1 LNTKLQEVRTAF
13 APRPKFAFKSGLR
26 FSEKKNASAISLND
40 TAELDDQNQQSLP
53 ERVPNSLSGDSEVH
67 AHASNRPAP
76 TSNSADSLE
85 PALTGA
91 TTRTREH
98 QDLNEK
104 SGASHHRPSPSNQSR
119 LELVDCDDL
128 CYAITSEVDYSS
140 GTVAK
145 IRGSIINLSRPDF
158 NSANSGK
165 QPALLAALTLKD
177 IRQSLVLCGNVAG
190 AIHLT
195 DVHDSVIVLQSR
207 QFRMHESTN
216 CRIYLKTSSRPI
228 IEDCNKLQFAP
239 APRMFLDDAEANGA
253 EAESDDGMWA
263 NVDDFKWL
271 KPEPSPN
278 WSKLPSEER
287 LSLKSWETL
296 LKMKEDIQTALQSA
310 GIPLSK
316 PS

>member
-1 LNTKLQEVRTAF
+1 
-13 APRPKFAFKSGLR
+13 
-26 FSEKKNASAISLND
+26 
-40 TAELDDQNQQSLP
+40 
-53 ERVPNSLSGDSEVH
+53 
-67 AHASNRPAP
+67 
-76 TSNSADSLE
+76 
-85 PALTGA
+85 
-91 TTRTREH
+91 
-98 QDLNEK
+98 
-104 SGASHHRPSPSNQSR
+104 
-119 LELVDCDDL
+119 
-128 CYAITSEVDYSS
+128 VDYSS